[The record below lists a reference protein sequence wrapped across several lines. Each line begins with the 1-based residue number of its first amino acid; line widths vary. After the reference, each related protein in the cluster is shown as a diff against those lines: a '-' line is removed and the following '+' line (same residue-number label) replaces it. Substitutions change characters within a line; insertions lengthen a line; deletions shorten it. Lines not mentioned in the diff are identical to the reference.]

1 MRAPW
6 RACSDQRGGEGAHC
20 GGGGIR
26 GHEHERRSQRREDGQ
41 GGKGREEAGEEG
53 EPDKVDGW
61 ASQRGGRRAV
71 CGWVWRDPRR
81 RLVAGRRGIAAG
93 ARDSRDRAGGRVTGN
108 SAAVVCGGGMLS
120 AVVRRVRARGIESGG
135 SLQMSLNSYRDE
147 GL

>member
-26 GHEHERRSQRREDGQ
+26 GHEHERRSQRREDGR

-53 EPDKVDGW
+53 EPGKVDGW

-71 CGWVWRDPRR
+71 CGWVWRGLRR
-81 RLVAGRRGIAAG
+81 TWLSRWLAEAG
-93 ARDSRDRAGGRVTGN
+93 AGENTFAARREARSGGEQGSGIGGRDRR
-108 SAAVVCGGGMLS
+108 S
-120 AVVRRVRARGIESGG
+120 
-135 SLQMSLNSYRDE
+135 
-147 GL
+147 